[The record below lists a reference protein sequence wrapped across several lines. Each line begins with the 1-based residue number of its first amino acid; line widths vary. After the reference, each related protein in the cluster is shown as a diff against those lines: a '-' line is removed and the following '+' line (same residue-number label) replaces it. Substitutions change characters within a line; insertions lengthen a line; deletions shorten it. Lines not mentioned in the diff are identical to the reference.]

1 MIKIEGDKLEMK
13 SVVGAGI
20 VEIITE
26 SLYDKPIVVFREYV
40 QNSADAFFSVPEE
53 DKNKLEVRIQ
63 CIDNN
68 LCFVDNGTG
77 IKEDK
82 FEEVMVSIASSKKT
96 RTKNIGYK
104 GIGRLSGLS
113 YCESLW
119 FVNILSYS
127 GKEYQIYKI
136 DGKKYSDI
144 KKSESFGELSF
155 PELMSKIGC
164 MENQIDQKIEMA
176 LNQCGSM
183 FVNRN
188 SGFLVILE
196 GVSPILRKTIDDEQF
211 VSDLGWLLPVPFT
224 EKLDERGIFDKI
236 ATNELFEGG
245 LVPARAYKI
254 FWNDVQIFRPLSKDM
269 IRTYLCK
276 SDLGKYATCI
286 HSFSNQKIELS
297 KSNPFS
303 GIRIYLDNVLLCD
316 ENELIPVL
324 QQYGFVNHGLY
335 EMIQSVRGIGA
346 FIYIVDKVNISA
358 NARRTFIDIT
368 DNDAIQFLRLV
379 AEFIEMVYDARY
391 ALSKY
396 TSAKKKAGIS
406 AEKLIEL
413 KEKAQISLEALA
425 QNEIIIM
432 EEVVE
437 TKDFKDLSR
446 VEQQR
451 MVKDKV
457 SKSISE
463 CLKKF
468 LDQSESFDYA
478 SCVEDFKTWLKGN

>member
-1 MIKIEGDKLEMK
+1 MK

-40 QNSADAFFSVPEE
+40 QNSADAFLSVPEE

-82 FEEVMVSIASSKKT
+82 FEEVMVSIANSKKT

-176 LNQCGSM
+176 LNQCDSM

-196 GVSPILRKTIDDEQF
+196 GVSPILRKTIEDEQF

-236 ATNELFEGG
+236 ATNIPAIKEG
-245 LVPARAYKI
+245 PYYKGVCM
-254 FWNDVQIFRPLSKDM
+254 FKDSNVT
-269 IRTYLCK
+269 IKIVAKCLEEDRFQVER
-276 SDLGKYATCI
+276 DLKREYR
-286 HSFSNQKIELS
+286 K
-297 KSNPFS
+297 
-303 GIRIYLDNVLLCD
+303 
-316 ENELIPVL
+316 LIKEK
-324 QQYGFVNHGLY
+324 G
-335 EMIQSVRGIGA
+335 
-346 FIYIVDKVNISA
+346 
-358 NARRTFIDIT
+358 IDISYP
-368 DNDAIQFLRLV
+368 Q
-379 AEFIEMVYDARY
+379 
-391 ALSKY
+391 
-396 TSAKKKAGIS
+396 
-406 AEKLIEL
+406 
-413 KEKAQISLEALA
+413 
-425 QNEIIIM
+425 
-432 EEVVE
+432 VVLNYNE
-437 TKDFKDLSR
+437 TKDIK
-446 VEQQR
+446 VTK
-451 MVKDKV
+451 KDKV
-457 SKSISE
+457 TAQEFVEEQKVLSHD
-463 CLKKF
+463 
-468 LDQSESFDYA
+468 LDDQD
-478 SCVEDFKTWLKGN
+478 K